1 MGHIDNHKE
10 QVYQALAERLNRNP
24 VGTPINEA
32 LMEILQKLY
41 TAGEAELG
49 SRFPIL
55 PVTLDQLI
63 EMRGINKKVLLDML
77 ESMAKK
83 GLIID
88 IPRRGET
95 YYMLA
100 PMVVG
105 FFEYTFMRA
114 DKVGLKELA
123 ELFEQYMQ
131 DRAVREEMFD
141 GETKMF
147 RALTYERLLPLAVET
162 EVLDY
167 DRASEIIRQAG
178 GGALS
183 TCACRHKAEHL
194 GKACSAPVENICMSL
209 GRASSWLIRRG
220 FAREATAR
228 ELLENLDRAQELGL
242 VLLCDNVLGNPT
254 FICFCCGCCCGVL
267 RSINENDIQAVQAG
281 NYFPE
286 VITQNCTGCG
296 ICEESCHINAIVM
309 QEETLNNRQV
319 LPVIEKER
327 CIGCGV
333 CAAACPAEA
342 LEMRPRE
349 TRYTPPRSKKE
360 QLFSIAQEKNR
371 LPF

>member
-10 QVYQALAERLNRNP
+10 QVYQALAERLNKNP
-24 VGTPINEA
+24 VGAPVNDA

-49 SRFPIL
+49 SRFPML
-55 PVTLDQLI
+55 PVTFAQLLEMSGKPKEALD
-63 EMRGINKKVLLDML
+63 DML
-77 ESMAKK
+77 ESMANK

-88 IPRRGET
+88 IPRRDET
-95 YYMLA
+95 YYMLT

-114 DKVGLKELA
+114 DKIGLKELA

-131 DRAVREEMFD
+131 DQAVREEMFD

-147 RALTYERLLPLAVET
+147 RALAYERILPLAVET

-194 GKACSAPVENICMSL
+194 GKACSAPVENTCTSL
-209 GRASSWLIRRG
+209 GRASGWLVRRG
-220 FAREATAR
+220 FAREATVE
-228 ELLENLDRAQELGL
+228 ELLENLNRAQELGL

-254 FICFCCGCCCGVL
+254 FICYCCGCCCGVL
-267 RSINENDIQAVQAG
+267 RAINENNIPAVQPG
-281 NYFPE
+281 NFLPQVLTE
-286 VITQNCTGCG
+286 NCTGCG
-296 ICEESCHINAIVM
+296 ICEESCHIDAVIM
-309 QEETLNNRQV
+309 EEGKENNQD
-319 LPVIEKER
+319 LPLINNER

-333 CAAACPAEA
+333 CAAACPHEA
-342 LEMRPRE
+342 LVMKSRKE
-349 TRYTPPRSKKE
+349 RYTPPRSKKE
-360 QLFSIAQEKNR
+360 QLLSIAKEKKR